1 MMTGVEKEK
10 GKEVVKIISSLEC
23 NDFDY
28 FFWAWWKLKTKRRRK
43 RRKKLAMVASI
54 FFFNLMVKL

>member
-43 RRKKLAMVASI
+43 RKKKLAMVASI
-54 FFFNLMVKL
+54 FFFNFLVKL